1 MKAGIS
7 VIITAFQTQDYIEEC
22 LDSVYNQTWFSN
34 NDNWEILLGI
44 DHCEK
49 TLDKIKNI
57 ASKYKNLTIIYTTK
71 NVGTYILSNTL
82 ISIAKYEHIL
92 RFDSDDIMDSH
103 MVEYMMSACS
113 LVKNCSIVQCY
124 FKNFS
129 STSSVSSKG
138 IAHGIFLCKVDI
150 LKKYGGFMPWKCAAD
165 SEFLERIKAEKIVKT
180 VIPLILFH
188 RRIHSNSLTRSNE
201 TNLQSELRK
210 SYRKYITNMSSTHTV
225 IDMKVADY
233 IEITPDTKITPDTVI
248 KKDYDTKA
256 EEPAINSEVLTA
268 KPVYKNKRIKRNIKI
283 VKKVITGI
291 YSGI

>member
-7 VIITAFQTQDYIEEC
+7 VIITAYQTQDYIEEC
-22 LDSVYNQTWFSN
+22 LDSVHNQTWFSN

-82 ISIAKYEHIL
+82 ISIAKYKHIL

-103 MVEYMMSACS
+103 MVEYMLSASS
-113 LVKNCSIVQCY
+113 LVKNCDIVQCY
-124 FKNFS
+124 YKNFS

-138 IAHGIFLCKVDI
+138 IPHGIFLCKADI

-165 SEFLERIKAEKIVKT
+165 SEFLERMKAEKIVKT
-180 VIPLILFH
+180 VIPLVLFY
-188 RRIHSNSLTRSNE
+188 RRIHDNSLTRANG
-201 TNLQSELRK
+201 TNMQSELRK
-210 SYRKYITNMSSTHTV
+210 SYKKYITSMSSTHTV
-225 IDMKVADY
+225 IDMKIADY
-233 IEITPDTKITPDTVI
+233 IEITPDTVI
-248 KKDYDTKA
+248 KKDYDTKV
-256 EEPAINSEVLTA
+256 EEPAINLEVLTT
-268 KPVYKNKRIKRNIKI
+268 KPVVYKNKKVKHNIKI